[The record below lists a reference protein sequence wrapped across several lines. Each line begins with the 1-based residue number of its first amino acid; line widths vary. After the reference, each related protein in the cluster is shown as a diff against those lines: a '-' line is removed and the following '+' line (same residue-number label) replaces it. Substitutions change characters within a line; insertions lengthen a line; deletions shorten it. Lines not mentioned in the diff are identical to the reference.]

1 VVKHTKERNLSRFG
15 NNTKFC
21 SEELPNTCAAAN
33 ISLKYTGGIGT
44 KGTTGTTPSHKFIV
58 DKPTINMPEEH

>member
-15 NNTKFC
+15 NNTKLK

-33 ISLKYTGGIGT
+33 ISLNYTGGTGT
-44 KGTTGTTPSHKFIV
+44 KGMTGTTPSRKVIV
-58 DKPTINMPEEH
+58 DRPTINMSEEQ